1 MPLKQKICQLMFPP
15 KTWCSPGQYPRGY
28 PWEVLGAPPVP
39 FRIYSEDIPVYSDF
53 MNVRY
58 IDIRTLY

>member
-15 KTWCSPGQYPRGY
+15 KIWCSPGQYPRGY
-28 PWEVLGAPPVP
+28 PWEVLGGFPEP
-39 FRIYSEDIPVYSDF
+39 FWIYSEDIPMHSDF

-58 IDIRTLY
+58 IV